1 MAFFTTVT
9 THQPYIKSSYYGD
22 LYKEEYEKMGYS
34 TPVSRYF
41 SKMKV
46 LDNALGILLDN
57 LEEKQVLEDTVIVL
71 TADHYPY
78 GLKDDYLSEFL
89 DGEFDDYEAERTP
102 FVIYNPSNNDSSASI
117 SKKERNILIF
127 KVLPKRRGRVK
138 RVTSPPVS
146 TNCSISFVLSI

>member
-1 MAFFTTVT
+1 MITFFPECLYNNCDKTWRLDISIFSFIVFI
-9 THQPYIKSSYYGD
+9 PLFNEIIALYRFFSFSDRCSLSSKNPNRSASRPINSVMRYLASSKVNPSTLFNGR
-22 LYKEEYEKMGYS
+22 KITGYFPIYS
-34 TPVSRYF
+34 SQSSLF
-41 SKMKV
+41 
-46 LDNALGILLDN
+46 
-57 LEEKQVLEDTVIVL
+57 
-71 TADHYPY
+71 
-78 GLKDDYLSEFL
+78 
-89 DGEFDDYEAERTP
+89 